1 MVLSAALSAAA
12 RGDPPVV
19 AARELAAERY
29 AEVIHRM
36 RYKIQNE
43 KDPATADEIA
53 AMAPVAL
60 ALGVDLTDPTVTW
73 NEKRPALEA
82 LQRLRHAAR
91 PAIPA
96 LVQALDLY
104 PDDNG
109 PQGVGHFCEV
119 TRALSEVDPADE
131 RGIRAVS
138 TWLQQVRGGSICH
151 RCGCALQ
158 MLEAAGPDARPIAR
172 PVLEQFARGRVLM
185 SDDFQLGKTLK
196 AVGVSNAMAA
206 TLMQRVID
214 SGVSPDDRAGTLRAL
229 APDAG
234 QLGDADRAELL
245 RIATLLLAQHRYRP
259 LREAAAE
266 SLGALGP
273 PALEPLRLGLRD
285 ADYRVRGKAAGA
297 LARLGPVAAPAAP
310 ELVEALDPFRGTA
323 REAAAALVAIGPLA
337 RPVLEDR
344 ARQAP
349 AWLRPLI
356 TATARAV
363 DRNHLQPAHAALE
376 LFTPGPGG
384 HGFVRIEVRQRGS
397 GPTFDPSKHR
407 ARLRVKGG
415 AIGPGSEG
423 LPQFDHTLNE
433 LAPNTVFQALGG
445 QREGDRVHVVLSPEI
460 AQSPLSGTER
470 WMREER
476 LQRAV
481 PEGMAAAYDVEIGH
495 LCEPVIWRPLRGMG
509 KFSDMQFEVYCKRPD
524 QEP

>member
-1 MVLSAALSAAA
+1 MVLAAALRAAA
-12 RGDPPVV
+12 GGDPPVV

-36 RYKIQNE
+36 RYKVQDK

-60 ALGVDLTDPTVTW
+60 ALGADLTDPTVAW
-73 NEKRPALEA
+73 NEKRPALQA
-82 LQRLRHAAR
+82 LQHLRHAAR

-104 PDDNG
+104 PNDNG

-119 TRALSEVDPADE
+119 TRALAAIDPADE

-138 TWLQQVRGGSICH
+138 AWLQQARGLCH

-158 MLEAAGPDARPIAR
+158 MLEAAGPAAREVAA
-172 PVLEQFARGRVLM
+172 PVLEQLARSRLLM
-185 SDDFQLGKTLK
+185 SDDWQLGRTLK
-196 AVGVSNAMAA
+196 AVGVAGNMAA
-206 TLMQRVID
+206 TLMQRATD
-214 SGVSPDDRAGTLRAL
+214 SAVSPDDRAETLRAL

-234 QLGDADRAELL
+234 QLGDADRAELT
-245 RIATLLLAQHRYRP
+245 RISGLLLAQHRHRP

-266 SLGALGP
+266 TLGSLGPAALD
-273 PALEPLRLGLRD
+273 PLRLGLRD
-285 ADYRVRGKAAGA
+285 GDYRVRAKAALA
-297 LARLGPVAAPAAP
+297 LARLGPVAARAAP

-349 AWLRPLI
+349 AWLRPLL

-363 DRNHLQPAHAALE
+363 ESANLQPAHAALKQ
-376 LFTPGPGG
+376 FTPGPGG

-397 GPTFDPSKHR
+397 GPIFDPSKHR
-407 ARLRVKGG
+407 ARLHVKGG

-423 LPQFDHTLNE
+423 LPHFDHTLNE
-433 LAPNTVFQALGG
+433 RAPNMVFQALGG
-445 QREGDRVHVVLSPEI
+445 QREGDQVHVVLSPEI

-476 LQRAV
+476 LKLAV

-495 LCEPVIWRPLRGMG
+495 LCEPVIWRPLRGTAG
-509 KFSDMQFEVYCKRPD
+509 WFSDMQFELYCRRPD